1 MLFDWK
7 NIDAGKSAAVDFH
20 KAFCPFASDESY
32 KIFNGKGR
40 FNLSEQFHTI

>member
-20 KAFCPFASDESY
+20 EAFGAFASDESY
-32 KIFNGKGR
+32 KIFNGKDR
-40 FNLSEQFHTI
+40 FNLSE